1 MDDYMTLS
9 GSQRRA
15 LLDQSL
21 ALHGYVC
28 CICGLSIARGDESL
42 QHLTPRSKGGATTLE
57 NTRPAHKRCNYSLQ
71 DRESEGIAAAV
82 HSGLSYFTRP
92 DTPTQTGV
100 PPREKR
106 PLTPLAETDRPRRVV
121 LITGPPGA
129 GKTTRAHELEREDGL
144 KVYDA
149 DDAQWNGH
157 HGREFKAALRQIG
170 RDKTARA
177 AVIVSGASRSA
188 REQAARTI
196 DATEIETLI
205 EPKETLKQRIKERK
219 QKTQTMRAQ
228 LAALEDWFKRHEE

>member
-9 GSQRRA
+9 GPQRRA

-21 ALHGYVC
+21 AIHGYVC
-28 CICGLSIARGDESL
+28 CICGLAIARGDESL
-42 QHLTPRSKGGATTLE
+42 QHLTPRSKGGVTTLE

-71 DRESEGIAAAV
+71 DRISEGIAAEV

-92 DTPTQTGV
+92 DTPTDKGV
-100 PPREKR
+100 PPRETR
-106 PLTPLAETDRPRRVV
+106 PLTPLTQTGVPRRVV

-129 GKTTRAHELEREDGL
+129 GKSTRARELEREDGL

-149 DDAQWNGH
+149 DDAEWHGH
-157 HGREFKAALRQIG
+157 HGREFKAALRHIG

-177 AVIVSGASRSA
+177 AVIVSGATRSA

-205 EPKETLKQRIKERK
+205 APKETLKQRIKERK
-219 QKTQTMRAQ
+219 QTNQTIKTQ

>member
-28 CICGLSIARGDESL
+28 CICGLSIACGDESL

-71 DRESEGIAAAV
+71 DREAEGIAAVV

-92 DTPTQTGV
+92 DAPTNKGV
-100 PPREKR
+100 PPRETR
-106 PLTPLAETDRPRRVV
+106 PLTPIANEGVPRRVV

-129 GKTTRAHELEREDGL
+129 GKSTRARELEREDGL

-157 HGREFKAALRQIG
+157 HGREYKAALRQIG

-177 AVIVSGASRSA
+177 AVIVSGATRSA